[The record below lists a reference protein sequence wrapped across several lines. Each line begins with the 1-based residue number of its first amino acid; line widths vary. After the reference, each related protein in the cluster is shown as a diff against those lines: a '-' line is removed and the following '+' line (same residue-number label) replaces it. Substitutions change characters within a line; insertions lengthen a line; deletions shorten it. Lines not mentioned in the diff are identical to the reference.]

1 MPKTRRRKQIARVA
15 ERLDL
20 LAAISEDPP
29 RVSRPFLSVAHREA
43 ADLAQG
49 WMEGAGMAASIDAC
63 GTVVGHYPSANANAR
78 TMILGA
84 PLDAPAG
91 SGKFG
96 SGMGVVCAIEAVAEL
111 HRRKSKLPFA
121 IEVMAYGG
129 DAGHRFTPRPPGLV
143 AVSGQIDA
151 ALANE
156 RDANGVVLGQVLRD
170 FGGNPGGIA
179 QLPRSNASLLGF
191 MELHVEQG
199 AVLDGE
205 SLPVGIATA
214 ISGVNRLDVQIAGAA
229 GHYCTMPFAQRRDAL
244 SAAAEIVL
252 ATEIELR
259 QKPGVAASAS
269 QIRIE
274 PGAADMIP
282 AAARVTIEL
291 LSPVDRARRAALRNL
306 ERSFR
311 GIARRRRCG
320 IEIKTVLDLPAAP
333 CDARFIAQLSSAAE
347 ANGVAAFGMPCGP
360 GIGGLV
366 MSRLCPVGML
376 LLRCKD
382 GLGRHPSEHVK
393 ADDIDVALKVLLA
406 FLQGLDMAGA
416 R

>member
-1 MPKTRRRKQIARVA
+1 MAKTRRRRLMTRVD
-15 ERLDL
+15 ERLNS
-20 LAAISEDPP
+20 LAAVSDDPA
-29 RVSRPFLSVAHREA
+29 RVSRPFLGAAHRAA
-43 ADLAQG
+43 ADLVKG
-49 WMEGAGMAASIDAC
+49 WMQAAGMTVWLDAC
-63 GTVVGHYPSANANAR
+63 GTLVGHYPSTIAGAR
-78 TMILGA
+78 SIILGA

-91 SGKFG
+91 SGRFG
-96 SGMGVVCAIEAVAEL
+96 SGLGVVAAIEAVAEL

-129 DAGHRFTPRPPGLV
+129 DAGQRFAGQPPGLL
-143 AVSGQIDA
+143 ALSGQIEP
-151 ALANE
+151 ALISK
-156 RDANGVVLGQVLRD
+156 RDSSGVVLAQALHD
-170 FGGNPGGIA
+170 FGCDPSAIA
-179 QLPRSNASLLGF
+179 QLPRSNATLLGF
-191 MELHVEQG
+191 LELIVEQG

-205 SLPVGIATA
+205 AIPVGIATA
-214 ISGVNRLDVQIAGAA
+214 ISGINRLEVLVSGAP

-269 QIRIE
+269 QIRLE
-274 PGAADMIP
+274 PGAIDMIP
-282 AAARVTIEL
+282 AEAKLTIEV

-320 IEIKTVLDLPAAP
+320 IEIETVTDLPAAP
-333 CDARFIAQLSSAAE
+333 CDTRFISQLSAAAE
-347 ANGVAAFGMPCGP
+347 ANGVSAFGMPSGP
-360 GIGGLV
+360 GIGGLI
-366 MSRLCPVGML
+366 MSRLCPVGMV

-382 GLGRHPSEHVK
+382 GIGRHPNEHVK
-393 ADDIDVALKVLLA
+393 SDDIEIALKVVQE
-406 FLQGLDMAGA
+406 FLMRLDMAGA